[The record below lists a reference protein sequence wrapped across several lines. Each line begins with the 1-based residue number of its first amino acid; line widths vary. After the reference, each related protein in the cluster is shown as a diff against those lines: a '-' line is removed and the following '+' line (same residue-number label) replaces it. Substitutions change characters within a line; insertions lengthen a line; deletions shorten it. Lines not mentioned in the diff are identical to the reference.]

1 MKTYARALSQAK
13 ICLIT
18 SSKFRYAL
26 QKYAEF
32 ALSGCALVGNIPH
45 ERQDF
50 FRSFITEINVED
62 SDEKI
67 YKTIAGLLTDE
78 PRRLKLATLGQHLT
92 MEQFTWDKWVDNI
105 VIKGYD
111 ALRKG
116 HYGLHYPYP
125 YHVGCVAQDNWDMD
139 GNMFCK

>member
-1 MKTYARALSQAK
+1 MYANALSQAK

-50 FRSFITEINVED
+50 FRSFITEINMGD
-62 SDEKI
+62 SDERI
-67 YKTIAGLLTDE
+67 YKTVANLLADE
-78 PRRLKLATLGQHLT
+78 PRRKKLAALGQRLIK
-92 MEQFTWDKWVDNI
+92 EQFTWDTWVDNI
-105 VIKGYD
+105 VLKGYN
-111 ALRKG
+111 AFRKG
-116 HYGLHYPYP
+116 HYGIHYPYP
-125 YHVGCVAQDNWDMD
+125 FHVGCVAKDNWDRE
-139 GNMFCK
+139 GNMFC